1 MGAVGGEVQIKEK
14 KVDNREWKRNV
25 MGADE
30 KGKQWR
36 HERIMFISFTM
47 DTHTRTIGCGE
58 HVTELHRWAFR
69 VKHRTLWKS

>member
-1 MGAVGGEVQIKEK
+1 MRWGQWEERSKSKEK

-25 MGADE
+25 MGAEE

-47 DTHTRTIGCGE
+47 DTHART
-58 HVTELHRWAFR
+58 HNWLW
-69 VKHRTLWKS
+69 RTCY